1 MSQPQALLLDTYLK
15 KLRLPNMLSHYHKLA
30 SQAAQGNLTH
40 EQYLH
45 ALVELEVQGRE
56 SNAKTQRIRQAK
68 FPTPKTLDQFEF
80 SALPSLNKA
89 LILKLAQGEY
99 IRQAK
104 NVIFGGNSGTGK
116 SHLAIALGMAAC
128 MQSFHVGFYT
138 AADLVNT
145 LLEAQS
151 QYKLSRLESKLQAL
165 DLLIIDELGYL
176 ALAENGVKLLFNVFS
191 HRYEQK
197 STLVTTNLPFE
208 QWDTVFHDP
217 AMTVALVDRLTHH
230 CHLVQ
235 MNGDSYR
242 FKQSLKNKEA

>member
-1 MSQPQALLLDTYLK
+1 M
-15 KLRLPNMLSHYHKLA
+15 LRHYRKLA

-45 ALVELEVQGRE
+45 ALVELEVQSRE
-56 SNAKTQRIRQAK
+56 NNAKTQRIRQAK
-68 FPTPKTLDQFEF
+68 FPTPKTLEQFEF
-80 SALPSLNKA
+80 SAVPSLNKP

-99 IRQAK
+99 IQKAE
-104 NVIFGGNSGTGK
+104 NVILGGSSGTGK
-116 SHLAIALGMAAC
+116 SHLATALGMEAC
-128 MQSFHVGFYT
+128 AQGKRVGFYT

-151 QYKLSRLESKLQAL
+151 QYKLSRLENKLNAL
-165 DLLIIDELGYL
+165 DLLIVDELGYL
-176 ALAENGVKLLFNVFS
+176 ALDDKGVKLLFNVFS
-191 HRYEQK
+191 NRYERK

-208 QWDTVFHDP
+208 QWDTVFRDS

-242 FKQSLKNKEA
+242 FKQSLKSKEAG